1 MDARD
6 VVPEGWHTRFE
17 PGGPEPL
24 GSTLSRRGTNFAIHS
39 PAATR
44 VTLALFA
51 PGGLP
56 RGEHALDPA
65 RHRTNGVWHVFVP
78 RVRAAAEYG
87 WRADSDT
94 REPGQFFDAEAL
106 LLDPY
111 AKGVAGAERWG
122 ERVPGGRQLRAVIVD
137 RNDLARRW
145 RHDRRPATPLAD
157 SVIYETHV
165 RAFTRHPS
173 ANVKHPGTYAGFI
186 ERIPWLKSLGVTAV
200 QLMPIAEFDETD
212 NPRVKPGTGEPL
224 FNAWGYMPLAFMAPK
239 VSYAADATAAGALRE
254 FRALVAALHAAGI
267 EVILDV
273 VFNHTAEG
281 GLRRTPISWRGLDR
295 PGYFVLDDHG
305 RDIDHTGCGHT
316 FAATTPVARRLVLDA
331 LRFWAVDMHVDGFRF
346 DLASALTRGARGEP
360 LEQPPLIHDI
370 ATDPALA
377 RCKLLAEPW
386 DMGLYHV
393 GRFPEP
399 GRFSELNGRA
409 RDDLRDWLRAAT
421 PDAGGLVERLGGSRG
436 LYGDRADSRSVNFIT
451 SHDGF
456 TLADLVSF
464 EHKHNHENGEENRDG
479 GNDNRSWNGG
489 AEGATSDPAVV
500 AVRARQ
506 ARNAA
511 LMLLLARGPR
521 LWLWGDEVL
530 RTQRGNNNPYCQDG
544 PEWWFNWDATAAAGS
559 GATFTRFVR
568 GLIAL
573 RREHASLRAAE
584 WHHAILK
591 RGSTLP
597 TGRRA
602 VLAAK
607 RPRHAA
613 FALLANGEAEA
624 SDLALPAPDRGK
636 IWHLVADTAA
646 SPPADMTTVADAAP
660 LADQWKR
667 RLEGRSL
674 VLLVG
679 R

>member
-6 VVPEGWHTRFE
+6 VVPVGWNRTVE

-24 GSTLSRRGTNFAIHS
+24 GSSPSRRGTNFAIHA

-44 VTLALFA
+44 VTLVLFA

-65 RHRTNGVWHVFVP
+65 RNRSGGVWHVFAP
-78 RVRAAAEYG
+78 RVRAGAEYA

-94 REPGQFFDAEAL
+94 REQGQEFDAEAL

-122 ERVPGGRQLRAVIVD
+122 ERVPGGRELRSVVC
-137 RNDLARRW
+137 DLAHHW
-145 RHDRRPATPLAD
+145 GHDRRPGTPLAD

-186 ERIPWLKSLGVTAV
+186 ERIPWLRALGVTAV

-212 NPRVKPGTGEPL
+212 NPRVRPGTGEPL

-239 VSYAADATAAGALRE
+239 VAYASDATAAGALRE
-254 FRALVAALHAAGI
+254 FRSLVAALHAAGI

-273 VFNHTAEG
+273 VFNHTGEG
-281 GLRRTPISWRGLDR
+281 GMRRTPVSWRGLDR
-295 PGYFVLDDHG
+295 PGYFVLDEHG

-316 FAATTPVARRLVLDA
+316 FAATTPVARRLILDA
-331 LRFWAVDMHVDGFRF
+331 LRFWANDMRVDGFRF

-360 LEQPPLIHDI
+360 LEHPPLIHDI

-377 RCKLLAEPW
+377 HCKLLAEPW
-386 DMGLYHV
+386 DIGLYHV

-409 RDDLRDWLRAAT
+409 RDDVREWLRGTA
-421 PDAGGLVERLGGSRG
+421 PDAGGLLERLNGSLD
-436 LYGDRADSRSVNFIT
+436 LYGVRAAARSVNFVT

-456 TLADLVSF
+456 TLADLVSH
-464 EHKHNHENGEENRDG
+464 EHKHNQENGEENRDG

-489 AEGATSDPAVV
+489 AEGVTTDPTVL

-506 ARNAA
+506 VRNAA
-511 LMLLLARGPR
+511 TLLLLARGAR

-544 PEWWFNWDATAAAGS
+544 PEWWFDWGAAGAPG
-559 GATFTRFVR
+559 GAGSEQGFTRFVR

-584 WHHAILK
+584 WIPATLK
-591 RGSTLP
+591 RGAPSP
-597 TGRRA
+597 AGRRIA
-602 VLAAK
+602 LTAK
-607 RPRHAA
+607 RARHAP
-613 FALLANGEAEA
+613 FTLLANGEADA
-624 SDLALPAPDRGK
+624 TLFALPAPDRGRR
-636 IWHLVADTAA
+636 WHVVVDTAA
-646 SPPADMTTVADAAP
+646 SSPADLIAFADAVP

-667 RLEGRSL
+667 DVEGRSV
-674 VLLVG
+674 VLLVA